1 MAEVAAAKD
10 GGPSGFGEEPT
21 IGWLIRERLDDL
33 AKAQADLRGELAK
46 AQADL
51 RSELAKAQADLRSD
65 LKEIKADLSK
75 RVDRL
80 EEMQAELKADL
91 GKRMDDLKQD
101 LRVMNANQRY
111 LTAALTVAIVGL
123 LLKLFVPSL

>member
-21 IGWLIRERLDDL
+21 IGWLIRERLDD
-33 AKAQADLRGELAK
+33 LAK